1 VRIADLTVHQMSVLI
16 LSTRRHCAADGC
28 SDVASTAHE
37 TAIDSLRALCYVLK
51 ALQRWSKLGRG
62 RHATAQLFVGAYNIP
77 CSCHRRYTGGPI
89 SNGNT
94 VLPRTFTDAQ
104 RERRI
109 LPTAANTTTQNEP
122 AAQLL
127 CLWGWPIA
135 ACIILQP
142 LSPEGHDTVTQHSSH
157 SQAHCYWLCIGSCN
171 AAHAQ
176 NMKRRQLLTV
186 EQYLRVSV
194 FICLLRSVL

>member
-1 VRIADLTVHQMSVLI
+1 MCSRPFRGGASWAGVGMLPRSCLSERTTYLAAATGDI
-16 LSTRRHCAADGC
+16 L
-28 SDVASTAHE
+28 
-37 TAIDSLRALCYVLK
+37 
-51 ALQRWSKLGRG
+51 
-62 RHATAQLFVGAYNIP
+62 
-77 CSCHRRYTGGPI
+77 GGPI
-89 SNGNT
+89 SNGKT
-94 VLPRTFTDAQ
+94 VLPPTFADAQ

-109 LPTAANTTTQNEP
+109 LQTAANTTTQNEP

-127 CLWGWPIA
+127 CLWGWQLWTIA
-135 ACIILQP
+135 AYIILQP

-176 NMKRRQLLTV
+176 SMKRRQILTV